1 MVCYLKI
8 LIVTGRLAAEIVRK
22 TIASIKGYKIDVY
35 VLPIEI
41 IGLARVENILSN
53 ISRRD
58 VEGYD
63 YLLVPGLVRGDLR
76 VLEEKLGVRV
86 IKGPKSLELLKP
98 LFIIG
103 PEKFRP
109 DKDAE
114 EIIIENLEK
123 IFTEAKEYYEKRID
137 KYIRI
142 DGIKLPYSPPPLR
155 IGYVFEKGY
164 GLNWAK
170 KYLTK
175 YKPDILML
183 PPRRS
188 CRELMNDYLFIT
200 ENKLLP
206 EGGLGV
212 PWDRSL
218 LNECK
223 GLYEEASLIYNIP
236 LNDLDYAEK
245 LGVPLVVYVD
255 DARKMDMIK
264 DKERIIIDFGLD
276 PLTRNLFRK
285 IREYEAY
292 KDKFPLAAWLS
303 NVSYSID
310 VDSHGVYAILMD
322 LLMDA
327 GVGLQIVWEFEDKL
341 RWSLMEAVII
351 RDMLQV
357 ARRHGVLPRDIGFD
371 LLLVKDK
378 IYYEI
383 PLKEYDKVVEARKKE
398 FEGFDP
404 MGIFRISVDMD
415 EGVIKAL
422 YIGRK
427 GKILIKGR
435 NCEEIRDTILRLEL
449 VSKLS
454 HAFYLGGELC
464 RAEEALRLGKK
475 YEQEKHLFK
484 DRLVQLK

>member
-1 MVCYLKI
+1 MVCCLKI
-8 LIVTGRLAAEIVRK
+8 LIITGRLAAEMVRK
-22 TIASIKGYKIDVY
+22 TIASIKDYQIDVY

-53 ISRRD
+53 ISRKN

-63 YLLVPGLVRGDLR
+63 YLLVPGLVQGDLR
-76 VLEEKLGVRV
+76 ILEEKLGVRV
-86 IKGPKSLELLKP
+86 IKGPKSLELLKL

-109 DKDAE
+109 EKDAE
-114 EIIIENLEK
+114 EVIIENLEK
-123 IFTEAKEYYEKRID
+123 VFTEAREYYEKRID
-137 KYIRI
+137 KYVEI
-142 DGIKLPYSPPPLR
+142 GGMKLPYSPPPLR

-164 GLNWAK
+164 GSNWIK

-183 PPRRS
+183 PPWRS

-212 PWDRSL
+212 PWDRNL
-218 LNECK
+218 FNECRE
-223 GLYEEASLIYNIP
+223 LYEEASLIYNVP
-236 LNDLDYAEK
+236 LNELDYAEK
-245 LGVPLVVYVD
+245 LGVPLVVYLD

-264 DKERIIIDFGLD
+264 DKEQVIIDFGLS
-276 PLTRNLFRK
+276 PLTKDLFRK

-292 KDKFPLAAWLS
+292 KDRFPLAAWLS

-310 VDSHGVYAILMD
+310 VDSHGVYAVLMD

-327 GVGLQIVWEFEDKL
+327 GVGLQIVWEMEDKL
-341 RWSLMEAVII
+341 RWSLMETLII

-357 ARRHGVLPRDIGFD
+357 ARRHGILPRDMGFD
-371 LLLVKDK
+371 LLLVKDR
-378 IYYEI
+378 IYYEM
-383 PLKEYDKVVEARKKE
+383 PLKEYDKVVEAKKTE

-427 GKILIKGR
+427 GRILIKGR
-435 NCEEIRDTILRLEL
+435 SCEEIRDTILELGL

-454 HAFYLGGELC
+454 HAFYLGAELC

-484 DRLVQLK
+484 DRFVQLK

>member
-1 MVCYLKI
+1 MKI
-8 LIVTGRLAAEIVRK
+8 LIITSRLAAEAVRR
-22 TIASIKGYKIDVY
+22 TIADIKGYKIDIY
-35 VLPIEI
+35 ILPIEI
-41 IGLARVENILSN
+41 IGLASIENILSSV
-53 ISRRD
+53 SRRD

-86 IKGPKSLELLKP
+86 IKGPKSLELLRL
-98 LFIIG
+98 LFVIG
-103 PEKFRP
+103 PEKFKP
-109 DKDAE
+109 DRDAE
-114 EIIIENLEK
+114 EIIIENLKEV
-123 IFTEAKEYYEKRID
+123 FTEAREYYEKRIN

-142 DGIKLPYSPPPLR
+142 NNVKLPYSPPPLR

-164 GLNWAK
+164 GLKWAK
-170 KYLTK
+170 KYLTR

-183 PPRRS
+183 PPRHS
-188 CRELMNDYLFIT
+188 CRELMNDYLFVI

-206 EGGLGV
+206 EGGIGV
-212 PWDRSL
+212 PWSRDL
-218 LNECK
+218 LNECRE
-223 GLYEEASLIYNIP
+223 LYEEADLIYDVT
-236 LNDLDYAEK
+236 LNDLDHAMR
-245 LGVPLVVYVD
+245 LGIPLIIYVD
-255 DARKMDMIK
+255 DARKIDMIR
-264 DKERIIIDFGLD
+264 DDEQVIIDLGLD
-276 PLTRNLFRK
+276 PLTKNLFRK
-285 IREYEAY
+285 IREYESC
-292 KDKFPLAAWLS
+292 KNKFPLAAWLS

-341 RWSLMEAVII
+341 RWSLMEALIV
-351 RDMLQV
+351 REMLQV
-357 ARRHGVLPRDIGFD
+357 ARRHGILPRDMGFD

-378 IYYEI
+378 IYYEV
-383 PLKEYDKVVEARKKE
+383 PLKDYDKIVEAKKTA

-404 MGIFRISVDMD
+404 MGIFKISVDMN

-435 NCEEIRDTILRLEL
+435 NCEEIRDTILRLRL

-454 HAFYLGGELC
+454 HAFYLGSELC

-475 YEQEKHLFK
+475 YEQEKHLFR
-484 DRLVQLK
+484 DRFVQLK